1 MESFG
6 RLILNVPDHPEQIFD
21 LAGDRITLGR
31 APTNEIILQDA
42 KVSRSHARIEF
53 EGSQCSLRDLNSSNG
68 TRVNGSLVE
77 SADLSPGDVITIGDC
92 TLRYEIDFSLAP
104 TQIEQIHSDSE
115 LDTTLETT
123 SLEATINDT
132 NRSRLVIITA
142 DKTWETPLELES
154 ITIGRHPESDIIL
167 DSPRVSRHHAR
178 IERRNDS
185 FIIRDLDSMNGI
197 WLGRKRIQEKTLH
210 NGDTLQIG
218 EARLVFKEGFIPEE
232 LTVVETPLDGGKKK
246 RRRPLVFV
254 PGLMGSELW
263 MGNEM
268 IWPRVR
274 YLFTRPEILSLP
286 DFRPFRV
293 GEIVHEVVIVP
304 NLIKQDQYNLL
315 GDYLEEGLGYQRGHD
330 FLEFAYDW
338 RKDVRDSARQLAER
352 IDSWDVAQPIT
363 LIGHSLGTLV
373 TRYYIEK
380 LGGKHRVARVILLGG
395 PHSGVPFAITSLF
408 AKAELLPF
416 GILGERLREVLSTF
430 PSAYQILPTFNCV
443 YDQNGQ
449 PINIL
454 EDESWLPEE
463 QRPFLRMAREFR
475 RELGTTSSVPAVSIF
490 GYGIDTVTRIQVQR
504 DSLGNWEKMDIETSP
519 NGDDRIPEGS
529 AVMQDTEIHPVQ
541 QHHGKLFVDNDVKMR
556 LKMEL
561 TR

>member
-6 RLILNVPDHPEQIFD
+6 RLILNEPDHPEQIFD

-42 KVSRSHARIEF
+42 KASRSHAQIEF
-53 EGSQCSLRDLNSSNG
+53 EGNVCSLADLESTNG
-68 TRVNGSLVE
+68 TRVNGKLVE
-77 SADLSPGDVITIGDC
+77 RADLSPGDVISIGDS
-92 TLRYEIDFSLAP
+92 TLRYEIDFSFAP
-104 TQIEQIHSDSE
+104 TLFEQIHSDSD
-115 LDTTLETT
+115 LDATLETT
-123 SLEATINDT
+123 SLQATISDT
-132 NRSRLVIITA
+132 DNPRLVVNTPE
-142 DKTWETPLELES
+142 KTWQTSLEVDVL
-154 ITIGRHPESDIIL
+154 TIGRHPDSDVFL
-167 DSPRVSRHHAR
+167 DSPKVSRQHGR

-185 FIIRDLDSMNGI
+185 FIIRDLDSLNGT
-197 WLGRKRIQEKTLH
+197 WMRGERIQE
-210 NGDTLQIG
+210 GTLQSGDSIQIG
-218 EARLVFKEGFIPEE
+218 DARLVFKAGFSPEE
-232 LTVVETPLDGGKKK
+232 LTIIGTPFEEKKQE
-246 RRRPLVFV
+246 RRPVVFV

-263 MGNEM
+263 LGSEM

-286 DFRPFRV
+286 DFRPFHV
-293 GEIVHEVVIVP
+293 GEIVREVVIVP
-304 NLIKQDQYNLL
+304 NLIKQDQYNLM
-315 GDYLEEGLGYQRGHD
+315 GDYFEEGLGYERGKD

-338 RKDVRDSARQLAER
+338 RQDVRQPARLLAER
-352 IDSWDVAQPIT
+352 IDNWNVTPPIT

-373 TRYYIEK
+373 SRYYVEK
-380 LGGKHRVARVILLGG
+380 LGGKDKVDRIILLGG
-395 PHSGVPFAITSLF
+395 PHSGVPFAITSLY

-416 GILGERLREVLSTF
+416 GILGERLREVVSTF
-430 PSAYQILPTFNCV
+430 PSAYQILPTVNCV
-443 YDQNGQ
+443 FDQNGQ

-454 EDESWLPEE
+454 EDKNWLPEE

-490 GYGIDTVTRIQVQR
+490 GYGLDTVTRLQVQR
-504 DSLGNWEKMDIETSP
+504 DPQGNWEKVEIETNP

-529 AVMQDTEIHPVQ
+529 AIMQDTEIHPVQ

>member
-6 RLILNVPDHPEQIFD
+6 RLILNEPDHPEQIFD

-42 KVSRSHARIEF
+42 KASRSHAQIEF
-53 EGSQCSLRDLNSSNG
+53 EGNVCSLADLESTNG
-68 TRVNGSLVE
+68 TRVNGKLVE
-77 SADLSPGDVITIGDC
+77 RADLSPGDVISIGDS
-92 TLRYEIDFSLAP
+92 TLRYEIDFSFAP
-104 TQIEQIHSDSE
+104 TLFEQIHSDSD
-115 LDTTLETT
+115 LDATLETT
-123 SLEATINDT
+123 SLQATISDT
-132 NRSRLVIITA
+132 DNPRLVVNTPE
-142 DKTWETPLELES
+142 KTWQTSLEVDVL
-154 ITIGRHPESDIIL
+154 TIGRHPDSDVFL
-167 DSPRVSRHHAR
+167 DSPKVSRQHGR
-178 IERRNDS
+178 IERRKDS
-185 FIIRDLDSMNGI
+185 FIIRDLESLNGT
-197 WLGRKRIQEKTLH
+197 WMRGERIQE
-210 NGDTLQIG
+210 GTLQSGDSIQIG
-218 EARLVFKEGFIPEE
+218 DARLVFKAGFSPEE
-232 LTVVETPLDGGKKK
+232 LTIIGTPFEEKKQE
-246 RRRPLVFV
+246 RRPVVFV

-263 MGNEM
+263 LGSEM

-286 DFRPFRV
+286 DFRPFHV
-293 GEIVHEVVIVP
+293 GEIVREVVIVP
-304 NLIKQDQYNLL
+304 NLIKQDQYNLM
-315 GDYLEEGLGYQRGHD
+315 GDYFEEGLGYERGKD

-338 RKDVRDSARQLAER
+338 RQDVRQPARLLAER
-352 IDSWDVAQPIT
+352 IDNWNVTPPIT

-373 TRYYIEK
+373 SRYYVEK
-380 LGGKHRVARVILLGG
+380 LGGKDKVDRIILLGG
-395 PHSGVPFAITSLF
+395 PHSGVPFAITSLY

-416 GILGERLREVLSTF
+416 GILGERLREVVSTF
-430 PSAYQILPTFNCV
+430 PSAYQILPTVNCV
-443 YDQNGQ
+443 FDQNGQ

-454 EDESWLPEE
+454 EDKNWLPEE

-490 GYGIDTVTRIQVQR
+490 GYGLDTVTRLQVQR
-504 DSLGNWEKMDIETSP
+504 DPQGNWEKVEIETNP

-529 AVMQDTEIHPVQ
+529 AIMQDTEIHPVQ